1 MYFAVAE
8 ETIKKDY
15 PLKLPNRTSL
25 HIWNTPEISQFRGY
39 QEEIEATERTKIQH
53 TRERME
59 IREVA
64 RENST
69 HTPDMDAVHDMMMHQ
84 RQSAAAFGQHAQ
96 NLAELHTRQ
105 MEGMRAEPRAELERL
120 AAAQSVAA
128 NRARIAEEA
137 LAGVRETPC

>member
-1 MYFAVAE
+1 MRVKPTFAVAE

-25 HIWNTPEISQFRGY
+25 HMWNTPEISQFRGY

-53 TRERME
+53 TRERIE

-69 HTPDMDAVHDMMMHQ
+69 H
-84 RQSAAAFGQHAQ
+84 
-96 NLAELHTRQ
+96 
-105 MEGMRAEPRAELERL
+105 
-120 AAAQSVAA
+120 
-128 NRARIAEEA
+128 RIWMQ
-137 LAGVRETPC
+137 CMI